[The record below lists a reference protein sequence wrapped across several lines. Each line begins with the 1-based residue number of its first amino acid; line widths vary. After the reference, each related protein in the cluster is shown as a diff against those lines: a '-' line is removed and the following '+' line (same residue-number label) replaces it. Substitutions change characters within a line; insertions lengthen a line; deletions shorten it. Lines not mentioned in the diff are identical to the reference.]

1 MAGLFFHKKKTPYL
15 ERLFKL
21 EDAILEEW
29 HVIR

>member
-1 MAGLFFHKKKTPYL
+1 MAGLFYKKKTPYL

-29 HVIR
+29 HVVR